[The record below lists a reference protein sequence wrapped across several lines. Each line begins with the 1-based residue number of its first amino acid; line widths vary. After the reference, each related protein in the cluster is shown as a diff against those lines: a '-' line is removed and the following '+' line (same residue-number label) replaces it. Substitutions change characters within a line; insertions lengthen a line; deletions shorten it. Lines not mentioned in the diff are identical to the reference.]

1 MSDTTLSISQ
11 VMKDSLQLEMN
22 DLSIKKYL
30 TEQMRANM
38 RDGNINQLFETKY
51 KSQLM
56 VEGYTK
62 TGATNYSQI
71 DWYVRPEKNGTDYLT
86 TS

>member
-22 DLSIKKYL
+22 DLSITKYL

-38 RDGNINQLFETKY
+38 RDGNIN
-51 KSQLM
+51 
-56 VEGYTK
+56 
-62 TGATNYSQI
+62 
-71 DWYVRPEKNGTDYLT
+71 
-86 TS
+86 